1 MEGLGVGKKG
11 KGGRRDKV
19 GKKREGFSMG
29 KEGRGKG

>member
-1 MEGLGVGKKG
+1 MEGLGVGNKG

-19 GKKREGFSMG
+19 GKKSEGFRVG